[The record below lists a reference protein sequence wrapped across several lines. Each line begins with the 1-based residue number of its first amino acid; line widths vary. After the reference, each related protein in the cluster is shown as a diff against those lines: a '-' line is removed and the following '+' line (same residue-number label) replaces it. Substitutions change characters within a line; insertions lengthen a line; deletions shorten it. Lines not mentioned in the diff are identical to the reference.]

1 MSAQEAVDEKGQ
13 SKKGRDFASFFLIA
27 ASSRFTGAG
36 GLLGESSL
44 LLGTFLLGALAARP
58 GTSKTGANSRSLNAA
73 SRWFHQDMTL

>member
-1 MSAQEAVDEKGQ
+1 M
-13 SKKGRDFASFFLIA
+13 KKGKAKKGAILLPFFLIA
-27 ASSRFTGAG
+27 VSSRFTGAG

-58 GTSKTGANSRSLNAA
+58 GTSKTGANSRSLNAV

>member
-13 SKKGRDFASFFLIA
+13 SKKGRDFASFF
-27 ASSRFTGAG
+27 FN
-36 GLLGESSL
+36 SL
-44 LLGTFLLGALAARP
+44 QLPIHGRWRTIGRIFAFIGKFLLGALAARP